1 MTELITCVGRVREWH
16 DDEGWG
22 VVDCADLEAACW
34 VHYSVVEM
42 RGYRRLDGGTG
53 VRVVVER
60 VEQDGYHFRATQV
73 IPL

>member
-1 MTELITCVGRVREWH
+1 VREWH

-34 VHYSVVEM
+34 VHFSVVEM
-42 RGYRRLDGGTG
+42 TGYRRLDEGAL
-53 VRVVVER
+53 VRCVVER
-60 VEQDGYHFRATQV
+60 AAQDGYGYRATKV